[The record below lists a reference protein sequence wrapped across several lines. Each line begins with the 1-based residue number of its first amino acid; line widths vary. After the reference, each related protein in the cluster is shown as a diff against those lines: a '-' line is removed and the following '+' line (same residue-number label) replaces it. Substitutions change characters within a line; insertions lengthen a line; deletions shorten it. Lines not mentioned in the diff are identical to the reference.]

1 MIKKQSKQRNVLNT
15 LLLLS
20 ALAFNT
26 QSAHANLLTLSCS
39 ILNEGHFPQT
49 DFLAGDTAI
58 FDIRAVSLQNGTTFD
73 VTKEYRI
80 DFKVTAK
87 ATIRGFKVPFKLNES
102 FGVPIHKTDG
112 TFLAIEER
120 KIKLPSIHGK
130 VALQVSANIADSLG
144 SSTTKVSCE
153 KTLTIK

>member
-1 MIKKQSKQRNVLNT
+1 MIKKQPKQRNLLNI

-26 QSAHANLLTLSCS
+26 QSAHANLLTLSCN
-39 ILNEGHFPQT
+39 ILNDGHFPQT

-58 FDIRAVSLQNGTTFD
+58 FDIRVISLQNGTTLD
-73 VTKEYRI
+73 LTKDYQI
-80 DFKVTAK
+80 DFKITAK

-102 FGVPIHKTDG
+102 FSVPIHKADG
-112 TFLAIEER
+112 TFLAVEER

-130 VALQVSANIADSLG
+130 LALQVNANIADSLG
-144 SSTTKVSCE
+144 SPTTKVSCE